1 MELPSLLATLGII
14 VIGTYFQTLTGFG
27 LGIIVI
33 GLTVSLK
40 LVALPVIA
48 AVVSIV
54 TLFNCLVAL
63 FGKPLTGELKI
74 MLVLVLGTIPG
85 VIAGVVLLDQLSA
98 SATHVLQGLL
108 GGLILAAGLNFM
120 FKPNTKTRRSTSASF
135 LFSGFGS
142 GLTGGLFGMAGPPIV
157 YHLYRQPFSLD
168 LVRSTLLMVFACT
181 SASRTAYVYVSG
193 SLESSIVWLSLIAI
207 PVVAGVTMVA
217 RRYPPPLSNEQLRKL
232 VFTVLMAIGVYLVSN
247 AGLSLLSLS
256 P

>member
-40 LVALPVIA
+40 LLALPVIA

-63 FGKPLTGELKI
+63 VGKPFIGELKI

-85 VIAGVVLLDQLSA
+85 VIAGVLLLGQLSA
-98 SATHVLQGLL
+98 SAANVIQGLL
-108 GGLILAAGLNFM
+108 GAIILVAGLNFM
-120 FKPNTKTRRSTSASF
+120 FKPKTKTRRSTPASF
-135 LFSGFGS
+135 WFSGFGS

-157 YHLYRQPFSLD
+157 FHLYRQPFSMD

-181 SASRTAYVYVSG
+181 SASRTVYVFVDG
-193 SLESSIVWLSLIAI
+193 SMDPEILWLSVISIPLVALATLIA
-207 PVVAGVTMVA
+207 
-217 RRYPPPLSNEQLRKL
+217 RRFPPPLTNPQMRKL
-232 VFTVLMAIGVYLVSN
+232 VFTMLMLIGVYLIGVSGSEIVM
-247 AGLSLLSLS
+247 A
-256 P
+256 